1 MFEMIV
7 TGLLTGII
15 SSLCASAVFVFMMF
29 SMRPKLQLSTKIAK
43 TTIGGNTVYAF
54 KVINAGKRDA
64 MSVIAELFLIQPHVV
79 EGGTGYNVMEIDLVR
94 NKLFHM
100 RPLKKVGDKFGAVFE
115 FITTEDLESEWNGF
129 KNSYILFRV
138 TAQDSISQ
146 FTHVFTS
153 EFKSPEIS
161 IVNGRF
167 GKGEKMNISPAY
179 ERQHPRENIITD
191 ELEDV

>member
-1 MFEMIV
+1 MY
-7 TGLLTGII
+7 LRYR
-15 SSLCASAVFVFMMF
+15 A
-29 SMRPKLQLSTKIAK
+29 RPKLQLSTKIAK

-54 KVINAGKRDA
+54 KVINAGRRDA
-64 MSVIAELFLIQPHVV
+64 ISIIAELFLIQPHVV
-79 EGGTGYNVMEIDLVR
+79 EGGIGYNIMEIDLVR

-153 EFKSPEIS
+153 EFQSS
-161 IVNGRF
+161 DNTIVCGRF
-167 GKGEKMNISPAY
+167 GKGANMEIAN
-179 ERQHPRENIITD
+179 
-191 ELEDV
+191 

>member
-1 MFEMIV
+1 MFEMII
-7 TGLLTGII
+7 TSLLTGIL
-15 SSLCASAVFVFMMF
+15 SSLGASAVFVYLMYRQ
-29 SMRPKLQLSTKIAK
+29 RPELQLSTKIAK

-64 MSVIAELFLIQPHVV
+64 ISVIAELFLIQPHVV
-79 EGGTGYNVMEIDLVR
+79 EGGIGYNIMEIDLVR

-115 FITTEDLESEWNGF
+115 FITTEDLESEWDGF

-153 EFKSPEIS
+153 EFKTSENT
-161 IVNGRF
+161 IVCGRF
-167 GKGEKMNISPAY
+167 GKGANMEIAN
-179 ERQHPRENIITD
+179 
-191 ELEDV
+191 